1 MATIKP
7 TIAFEECATFIF
19 ASWVCVADGAG
30 GFCRHFTPTTEKKA
44 SAPTTRCIIDE
55 LIEDF
60 GVILLSNPLRGY
72 EY

>member
-7 TIAFEECATFIF
+7 TIAFEQCATFIF

-44 SAPTTRCIIDE
+44 YAPTTRCIIDE